1 MDPMIKFELFNN
13 LLTSYNEESHKSAYI
28 IANMENFKHIDW
40 TRNYCYIHNICP
52 ISPKNILPLHFY
64 EGKKQEYLKSRLEL
78 LQRADRILLF
88 IDTNNLTE
96 DLSRLDPYSLSKYIM

>member
-40 TRNYCYIHNICP
+40 ARNYCYIHNICT
-52 ISPKNILPLHFY
+52 IIPKNILPLHFY
-64 EGKKQEYLKSRLEL
+64 EVKNKS
-78 LQRADRILLF
+78 I
-88 IDTNNLTE
+88 
-96 DLSRLDPYSLSKYIM
+96 